1 MNIDK
6 NKGKYIVKMIL
17 MPKLF
22 SLIFWYLKIVENKLE
37 NLTLSIK

>member
-22 SLIFWYLKIVENKLE
+22 SLFWYLKIVENKLE